1 MCYSDKF
8 LSILSLPLSCY
19 PPKGEVDASTVVPL
33 IDGGTEGLKGQAWI
47 PTPYILL
54 LLDLLALT

>member
-8 LSILSLPLSCY
+8 LSSLSPPLSCCL
-19 PPKGEVDASTVVPL
+19 PKGEVDATTVVPL

-47 PTPYILL
+47 LL
-54 LLDLLALT
+54 RLATT